1 MIIIINDNINMV
13 SENLEYNF
21 EVLKY
26 PNMTPQE
33 NLNILNNCNCCDK
46 HKINKPKFLVKWVEL
61 PDNNGINTLT
71 SNTDSQT
78 GELYCKCDCRH
89 LCRFICR
96 KYG

>member
-1 MIIIINDNINMV
+1 MIDNINDDINMV
-13 SENLEYNF
+13 SENIEYNF

-46 HKINKPKFLVKWVEL
+46 HKINKPKNLVPWVEL
-61 PDNNGINTLT
+61 PDNNGINTQT
-71 SNTDSQT
+71 SNTNPET

-96 KYG
+96 KYS

>member
-46 HKINKPKFLVKWVEL
+46 HKINKPKNLVPWVEL
-61 PDNNGINTLT
+61 PDNNGINTQT
-71 SNTDSQT
+71 SNTNPET